1 MIRAHRVH
9 FRVLPAGRVPSFKAP
24 GRMLMKRLRWT
35 SSVVVAFAAALVFTG
50 GIASGCGS
58 SGSSSPGGG
67 GSSGAGGSSGSG
79 GTAGTGG
86 GIAGT
91 GGGVLPDSGTN
102 ACGNNDPTCDVES
115 VGPTADPPSQF
126 PLPSDDP
133 APDNV
138 EADGVTRDEDG
149 FISLDA
155 SKAQFDFLWIAND
168 LNYGVGT
175 VSKVQTTPFPTAPTY
190 REAARYAT
198 VTCMSNDTGSNEGVL
213 FGRDPRLLCAGR
225 GNARRQRGAS
235 ARAVGQQSTFPNCCG
250 HQR

>member
-1 MIRAHRVH
+1 M
-9 FRVLPAGRVPSFKAP
+9 
-24 GRMLMKRLRWT
+24 
-35 SSVVVAFAAALVFTG
+35 
-50 GIASGCGS
+50 
-58 SGSSSPGGG
+58 
-67 GSSGAGGSSGSG
+67 
-79 GTAGTGG
+79 
-86 GIAGT
+86 
-91 GGGVLPDSGTN
+91 
-102 ACGNNDPTCDVES
+102 ES
-115 VGPTADPPSQF
+115 VGPTADPASQF

-213 FGRDPRLLCAGR
+213 FGQAPTAALCADGIH
-225 GNARRQRGAS
+225 GCC
-235 ARAVGQQSTFPNCCG
+235 ARAEATPGANGG
-250 HQR
+250 HQAVQLVSNRPSRTAVDINGDVWVANRAFGGQSSVT